1 MKILVTETTGQ
12 KASLLE
18 VLEDGSV
25 KEILM
30 SEDVLKAV
38 KMISDT
44 CEESRVSIIYTGGTG
59 GSARAGVT
67 TFPKKL
73 TDAIHNDEVK
83 MTVAGADV
91 FVLPG
96 GGINFMVD
104 VGKMV
109 PEATT
114 WVPTPA
120 TVAPVEYT
128 MTREKFAELGGHEQ
142 SIITKEELIKRLNSG
157 E

>member
-1 MKILVTETTGQ
+1 MQ
-12 KASLLE
+12 KAALLE
-18 VLEDGSV
+18 VQQDGNV
-25 KEILM
+25 KEIEM
-30 SEDVLKAV
+30 TEEVLKCV
-38 KMISDT
+38 NLISKN
-44 CEESRVSIIYTGGTG
+44 CEKSNVSIIYTGGTG

-73 TDAIHNDEVK
+73 TNAIHNNEVT
-83 MTVAGADV
+83 MTIAGAPT

-104 VGKMV
+104 VSKMV

-128 MTREKFAELGGHEQ
+128 MTREKYEEIGGHVN
-142 SIITKEELIKRLNSG
+142 SIITKEQLLKELS
-157 E
+157 EE